1 MLRAHYSLLYAIAVA
16 FLVGLIAQGRAV
28 VPLKRLYLETLG
40 PYISR
45 MPENEDKR
53 SAPLVD
59 RKTVDTV
66 TSSSNAYIERIT
78 TDTGNKIANQLKTGQ
93 QSSPSK
99 DRSKK

>member
-1 MLRAHYSLLYAIAVA
+1 LKDCLALNHRRRRGEAIKPGVGGEMLRAHYSLLYAIAVA

-66 TSSSNAYIERIT
+66 TSS
-78 TDTGNKIANQLKTGQ
+78 
-93 QSSPSK
+93 
-99 DRSKK
+99 